1 MTSLIEKLHLI
12 LNEIKGIVTGY
23 TLRVTDAMII
33 NYHGTYYRINF
44 TKVKPIE
51 VTNELRK
58 EYFCFKYNKEEDEM
72 IVMNELLRQLADDT
86 LEVVE

>member
-23 TLRVTDAMII
+23 TSRVTDAMII
-33 NYHGTYYRINF
+33 NYHGTYYRVKF
-44 TKVKPIE
+44 TKVKPVE

-58 EYFCFKYNKEEDEM
+58 QYFCFKYTKEDDEM
-72 IVMNELLRQLADDT
+72 IAMSELLRQLADGT
-86 LEVVE
+86 LEVIE